1 MRRQILA
8 ALATGPK
15 SITELATGPKSIT
28 ELAGGSMRYA
38 VRAPIRAEVDR
49 LTSTGQVR
57 LTSISRQRLFALSDW
72 RVTNEWL
79 LQYLHDQMVREG
91 AHLLWPGK
99 FDRWERSVIRVDG
112 QRVDVRREL
121 YRLYRRRAPRNRES
135 VRVRCE
141 HDQCMAA
148 ACLVLIAAPGRRQSV
163 ATKQKLATVKRARSK
178 YSPEIVQA
186 VKASDLPH
194 KQIARE
200 TGMALS
206 TVGAIKAGRLWQDYR
221 SPWAGLLT

>member
-1 MRRQILA
+1 MRDKILA
-8 ALATGPK
+8 ALADGPQ
-15 SITELATGPKSIT
+15 SITD
-28 ELAGGSMRYA
+28 LAGGSMSYS
-38 VRAPIRAEVDR
+38 VRAPIRAEIDR
-49 LTSTGQVR
+49 LLAAGQVR
-57 LTSISRQRLFALSDW
+57 RTSISQSRVFALADW
-72 RVTNEWL
+72 RATDAWL
-79 LQYLHDQMVREG
+79 LKYLLSRMIPEG
-91 AHLLWPGK
+91 SHLIWPGQ
-99 FDRWERSVIRVDG
+99 FDRWDRSVIRVDG
-112 QRVDVRREL
+112 RRVDVRREL

-135 VRVRCE
+135 VRARCE
-141 HDQCMAA
+141 HDQCMAVD
-148 ACLVLIAAPGRRQSV
+148 CLVLIAAPGRRQSV

-221 SPWAGLLT
+221 SPWAGLLP

>member
-1 MRRQILA
+1 MRRQILSA
-8 ALATGPK
+8 
-15 SITELATGPKSIT
+15 LATGPKSIT

-121 YRLYRRRAPRNRES
+121 YRLYRGRSLRTRES
-135 VRVRCE
+135 VRARCE
-141 HDQCMAA
+141 HDQCMAS
-148 ACLVLIAAPGRRQSV
+148 ACLVATVPKGRKQSV
-163 ATKQKLATVKRARSK
+163 AAKQKLAATKRARSK
-178 YSPEIVQA
+178 YSPETVEA
-186 VKASDLPH
+186 VKASDLPYP
-194 KQIARE
+194 QIARE